1 MISNNKVKK
10 ILLVDDEP
18 DITFTIKNM
27 LYNTGFE
34 IHTFNDLITPL
45 KLYRRNFYDLVIL
58 EIKIPNMDGFELYIK
73 IKEKDPTVKI
83 CFLTAIAIFDEES
96 RKSRPEVDRIITEE
110 CFIQKP
116 ITTED
121 LIKKLIDIMNTDMIT
136 IPI

>member
-27 LYNTGFE
+27 LYNTGFQMY
-34 IHTFNDLITPL
+34 TFNDPITPL

-58 EIKIPNMDGFELYIK
+58 EIKMPKMDGFKLYFK
-73 IKEKDPTVKI
+73 IKEKDPTIKI
-83 CFLTAIAIFDEES
+83 CFLTAIAIFDEEF
-96 RKSRPEVDRIITEE
+96 RKSRPEVDRIITQE

-121 LIKKLIDIMNTDMIT
+121 LIKKLIDIMNTDIIT
-136 IPI
+136 MPI

>member
-1 MISNNKVKK
+1 MTKK

-34 IHTFNDLITPL
+34 IHTFNDPITSL

-116 ITTED
+116 ITTKD

-136 IPI
+136 MPI

>member
-34 IHTFNDLITPL
+34 IHTFNDPITPL

-73 IKEKDPTVKI
+73 IKEKDPAVKI

-136 IPI
+136 MPI

>member
-1 MISNNKVKK
+1 MVKK

-27 LYNTGFE
+27 LYNIGFE
-34 IHTFNDLITPL
+34 IHTFNDPITPL
-45 KLYRRNFYDLVIL
+45 KFYRRQFYDLIIL
-58 EIKIPNMDGFELYIK
+58 DIKIPNLDGFELYLK
-73 IKEKDPTVKI
+73 IKEKDPSVKI
-83 CFLTAIAIFDEES
+83 CFLTAIGTFDEEF
-96 RKSRPEVDRIITEE
+96 RKLSPEIDRIIAEE

-136 IPI
+136 MPI

>member
-34 IHTFNDLITPL
+34 IHTFNDPITSL

-73 IKEKDPTVKI
+73 IKEKDPTVRI
-83 CFLTAIAIFDEES
+83 CFLTAIATFDEEF
-96 RKSRPEVDRIITEE
+96 RKSRPEIDRIIAEE

-136 IPI
+136 MPI